1 MTKVLVINR
10 FVKMVANV
18 DNVIYHLNVYVQK
31 NLLVN
36 NVKRKYVQ
44 DINAHSVNMIIMF
57 VINVSQKKKILPEN
71 IITKFFFKM

>member
-18 DNVIYHLNVYVQK
+18 GNVIYHLNVYVQK